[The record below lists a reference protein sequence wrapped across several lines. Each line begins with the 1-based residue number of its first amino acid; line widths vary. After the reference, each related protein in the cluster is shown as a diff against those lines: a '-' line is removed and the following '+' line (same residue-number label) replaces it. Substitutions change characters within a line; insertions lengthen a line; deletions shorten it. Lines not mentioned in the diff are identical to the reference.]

1 MKETLCWK
9 CATPGTGG
17 CSWDRCFAPV
27 ECWTAAKTTVKMG
40 KHKPAVGSFA
50 VHSCPLFRPETNKTR
65 VKEKFGGIRKITD
78 EQLLTCVAAGL
89 NDKTIA
95 AMFGMA
101 PESVYR
107 RRRNLGKARKEEEK
121 K

>member
-9 CATPGTGG
+9 CANPGTGG

-27 ECWTAAKTTVKMG
+27 EGWTATPTRIWLAYRQTSME
-40 KHKPAVGSFA
+40 SFV
-50 VHSCPLFRPETNKTR
+50 VHDCPLFRPETNKVR
-65 VKEKFGGIRKITD
+65 AKEKFGGIRKITD

-95 AMFGMA
+95 AMFGMM
-101 PESVYR
+101 PETVYR
-107 RRRNLGKARKEEEK
+107 RRRRLGKAEKEEGNR
-121 K
+121 